1 MKYWHLSIWSWLTIL
16 GLPSLSF
23 GQGDWAVYDT
33 FVRFSPAVYSISV
46 EIPQQYILDRH
57 EELIKQFQDLQ
68 ENYSDI
74 VAGGSETLAGQYMFT
89 NVIRQFKHKMDV
101 MRDQMLTNNR
111 VRCAGFAISPHHL
124 VTLSNI
130 VKSAT
135 LGGAITIKD
144 DYRWLARAQ
153 LQGAD
158 DLTGI
163 AVLRVD
169 SATFSH
175 FVELEESLG
184 LEEDMYSAMNRLST
198 PLPIASYIMTI
209 QRPYDL
215 PSSPFSGIIG
225 GYNRLLGL
233 FEIEK
238 YIQTDLPLYPGN
250 EGAPVFSPSGQLVG
264 MMATEFHLGNWPGV
278 TFIIPADIVA
288 DSALAIMEDGRR
300 ERGWISGVGLG
311 QDEDGILVED
321 VVPRSPAAVS
331 GLRKGDLIMGFNGI
345 REKKVWNLIDHISK
359 SKPNEIIRFDI
370 KRGAQYYSIEIK
382 TSPRQTRQ

>member
-1 MKYWHLSIWSWLTIL
+1 MKYGRLSFWSWLAII

-33 FVRFSPAVYSISV
+33 FVRFSPAVYSISI
-46 EIPQQYILDRH
+46 EIPQQYILERH

-74 VAGGSETLAGQYMFT
+74 VAGGSDTLAGQYMFT
-89 NVIRQFKHKMDV
+89 NVIRQYKRKMEI

-135 LGGAITIKD
+135 LGGAISIKD

-153 LQGAD
+153 LHGAD

-163 AVLRVD
+163 AVLQVQD
-169 SATFSH
+169 VTFSQY
-175 FVELEESLG
+175 VDLEESLEWD
-184 LEEDMYSAMNRLST
+184 EEEAYSTMNRLSAR
-198 PLPIASYIMTI
+198 LPTASYIMTI

-264 MMATEFHLGNWPGV
+264 
-278 TFIIPADIVA
+278 
-288 DSALAIMEDGRR
+288 
-300 ERGWISGVGLG
+300 
-311 QDEDGILVED
+311 
-321 VVPRSPAAVS
+321 
-331 GLRKGDLIMGFNGI
+331 
-345 REKKVWNLIDHISK
+345 
-359 SKPNEIIRFDI
+359 
-370 KRGAQYYSIEIK
+370 
-382 TSPRQTRQ
+382 